1 MKTVTKPKYAEHLMM
16 KNFALLQKSMCFVS
30 WIGVEVSFSFKLK
43 IYRIAGSNT
52 GQEWCLEGRRRYP
65 LIPRDS
71 SLHTAFSVIAN
82 AAIKDVLSM
91 APITDHL
98 KEEPRQNLPISTSPV
113 VTEDPF
119 SIVNARKVE
128 MKFSKSPKKRSIEK
142 DLPTQP
148 LHTNM
153 RIQQLYHSH
162 SVGSGRSPTKQR
174 RIQSKRHV
182 SMKGKVP
189 GKIFLQINCH
199 ATDVLCSVPFIFI
212 NLMKLLSSQRSSRH
226 TDGN

>member
-1 MKTVTKPKYAEHLMM
+1 MHHCRKVCVSLAELTLHLVTH
-16 KNFALLQKSMCFVS
+16 
-30 WIGVEVSFSFKLK
+30 LK
-43 IYRIAGSNT
+43 IHRIAGPNT

-65 LIPRDS
+65 LIPRDP

-82 AAIKDVLSM
+82 AAVKDVLSM
-91 APITDHL
+91 APISDHL
-98 KEEPRQNLPISTSPV
+98 KEEPRQNLPVSTSPV
-113 VTEDPF
+113 VMEDPF

-189 GKIFLQINCH
+189 GKIFLSINCRG
-199 ATDVLCSVPFIFI
+199 TVVSVFYSCSEQADTQKKI
-212 NLMKLLSSQRSSRH
+212 SYS
-226 TDGN
+226 T